1 MQWTTACPD
10 WEQRIIERRTLVPF
24 APLFPS
30 EAEQALAV
38 FKSLH
43 MVGVPR
49 PDGQPGWATFGE
61 ACDQF
66 VFDFVATIFGAYDA
80 KRGQRLISEFLLL
93 ISKKNGKST
102 IAAGIMLTALIR
114 NWRDLAELSILAPTQ
129 KIANNSFRPA
139 AAMVR
144 ADPKLSEL
152 LQVVAHERLIRHRV
166 TRAELKVIAADSNT
180 VGGSQAGFV
189 LVDELWLF
197 GKRANAGDMLEEAT
211 GGLASRP
218 EGFVVYLSTHSNE
231 APAGVFKEKLEYF
244 RDVRDGVIDDPHS
257 FGMLFEWPHALLEE
271 QAYLKPENFYVT
283 NPSLGKSVTTEF
295 IHRKIRKSSSG
306 EAEVDEDSGEAETL
320 QVVLAKYLNVEIGLK
335 MRRDRWRGADNWE
348 AAGDRSLT
356 LEALL
361 SRCEVVV
368 VGIDGG
374 GLDDLFG
381 LCVAGRERGTKRWL
395 YWFRAWAWPEVLK
408 RRKSEA
414 PKMKDFIADGD
425 LILCGHNGGPPIGAW
440 DDQNADEDL
449 ASTAIDADDFDGPAT
464 QLIEQDVADIVAIIA
479 QVQDSGLLPDK
490 GAVGLDPQ
498 GVGALVDAL
507 AEIGLVHPQVVAIGQ
522 GFRLSSA
529 VWSMERKLKMN
540 MAVHDGSRLMVWCVG
555 NAKAE
560 QKGNAV
566 VITKETAGK
575 AKIDPLIAGFNATKL
590 LEANPEAIGLS
601 VYEERGLI
609 EIDLDLI

>member
-1 MQWTTACPD
+1 MEWSTACTD
-10 WEQRIIERRTLVPF
+10 WEDRIVQRRSLVPF
-24 APLFPS
+24 APLFQS
-30 EAEQALAV
+30 EADAALEV
-38 FKSLH
+38 FKSLR

-49 PDGQPGWATFGE
+49 SDGGEGWATFGE

-66 VFDFVATIFGAYDA
+66 VFDFVAAIFGAYDA
-80 KRGQRLISEFLLL
+80 KQGQRLISEFLLL

-114 NWRDLAELSILAPTQ
+114 NWRAEAGLSIIAPTQ
-129 KIANNSFRPA
+129 KIAGNSFKPA
-139 AAMVR
+139 AAMVK
-144 ADPKLSEL
+144 ADPKLREFL
-152 LQVVAHERLIRHRV
+152 KVVAHERLIRHMV
-166 TRAELKVIAADSNT
+166 TGAELKVIAADTNT
-180 VGGSQAGFV
+180 VGGSQDGFV
-189 LVDELWLF
+189 LIDELWLF

-218 EGFVVYLSTHSNE
+218 EGFVIYLTTHSNE
-231 APAGVFKEKLEYF
+231 PPAGVFKEKLEYF

-257 FGMLFEWPHALLEE
+257 FGMLYEWPEAMQEA

-283 NPSLGKSVTTEF
+283 NPSLGRSVSAEF
-295 IHRKIRKSSSG
+295 IHRKLKKSLSG
-306 EAEVDEDSGEAETL
+306 EEEIDEDDGEKETL

-335 MRRDRWRGADNWE
+335 LRRDRWRAADNWE

-356 LEALL
+356 LASLL
-361 SRCEVVV
+361 ARCEVVV

-381 LCVAGRERGTKRWL
+381 LCVAGRERGTNRWL

-414 PKMKDFIADGD
+414 PKMKDFIAAGD
-425 LILCGHNGGPPIGAW
+425 LVLCGHNGGPPIEEW
-440 DDQNADEDL
+440 QEDEPPL
-449 ASTAIDADDFDGPAT
+449 EIEGHV
-464 QLIEQDVADIVAIIA
+464 EQDVAEIVAIILT
-479 QVQDSGLLPDK
+479 VKESGLLPEK

-507 AEIGLVHPQVVAIGQ
+507 AAIGLVHPQVVAISQ

-529 VWSMERKLKMN
+529 VWSMERKLKMK
-540 MAVHDGSRLMVWCVG
+540 MVVHDGSDMMAWCVG

-566 VITKETAGK
+566 LITKETAGK
-575 AKIDPLIAGFNATKL
+575 AKIDPLIAGLNATKL
-590 LEANPEAIGLS
+590 LESNPEALGG
-601 VYEERGLI
+601 VDDLI
-609 EIDLDLI
+609 ESLS

>member
-1 MQWTTACPD
+1 MRTWSTACPD
-10 WEQRIIERRTLVPF
+10 WERRIVARESLVAF
-24 APLFPS
+24 APLFPDEGR
-30 EAEQALAV
+30 EALTV
-38 FKSLH
+38 FKSLR

-49 PDGQPGWATFGE
+49 TDGQPGWATFGE

-66 VFDFVATIFGAYDA
+66 VFDFVEAIFGAYDK
-80 KRGQRLISEFLLL
+80 KRGERLINEFFLL

-114 NWRDLAELSILAPTQ
+114 NWREGAELSILAPTQ
-129 KIANNSFRPA
+129 KVAGNSFKPA

-144 ADPKLSEL
+144 ADPKLNEL
-152 LQVVAHERLIRHRV
+152 LQVVTHERLIRHRV
-166 TRAELKVIAADSNT
+166 TRAELKVIAADTNT

-189 LVDELWLF
+189 LIDELWLF

-218 EGFVVYLSTHSNE
+218 EGFVIYLSTHSNE
-231 APAGVFKEKLEYF
+231 PPQGVFKEKLEYF
-244 RDVRDGVIDDPHS
+244 RDVRDGLIDDPHS
-257 FGMLFEWPHALLEE
+257 FGMLFEWPNQMLED

-283 NPSLGKSVTTEF
+283 NPSIGRSVSADF
-295 IHRKIRKSSSG
+295 IHKKLRKASSG
-306 EAEVDEDSGEAETL
+306 EEEIDEEDGEKETL
-320 QVVLAKYLNVEIGLK
+320 QVILAKYLNVEIGLK
-335 MRRDRWRGADNWE
+335 LRRDRWRGADSW
-348 AAGDRSLT
+348 AGASDPTLT
-356 LEALL
+356 LQSLL
-361 SRCEVVV
+361 ARCEVAV

-381 LCVAGRERGTKRWL
+381 LCVAGRERGTKKWL

-414 PKMKDFIADGD
+414 PTLRGFVADGD
-425 LILCGHNGGPPIGAW
+425 LILCGHNGGPPIEEW
-440 DDQNADEDL
+440 DENGDDEPS
-449 ASTAIDADDFDGPAT
+449 AP
-464 QLIEQDVADIVAIIA
+464 IEQDVAEIVAIIA
-479 QVQDSGLLPDK
+479 EVKASGLLPDK
-490 GAVGLDPQ
+490 GAIGLDPQ

-507 AEIGLVHPQVVAIGQ
+507 AEIGLVHPQVVAISQ

-540 MAVHDGSRLMVWCVG
+540 MALHDGSRMMLWCVG

-590 LEANPEAIGLS
+590 LEANPEAVGNS
-601 VYEERGLI
+601 PYERREMRFA
-609 EIDLDLI
+609 